1 MKEEGGEAEEE
12 VWMYLFCWVHV
23 SYSSPVVSFTLYVGG
38 GRVER
43 LARQLNMEG
52 MTRFSLLTFKPKDI
66 LNPTDVETHFDNFH
80 WSTIQV

>member
-1 MKEEGGEAEEE
+1 
-12 VWMYLFCWVHV
+12 
-23 SYSSPVVSFTLYVGG
+23 
-38 GRVER
+38 
-43 LARQLNMEG
+43 MEG